1 MIAIKGHNKVNTWS
15 EVMHQ
20 RLGSLC
26 PNQSELNKEEFT
38 PWVSNSISFTQYKC
52 LRQIL
57 QFFQSIME
65 HSYAQ
70 GALVAEE
77 PPPVVPSG
85 ATSKNNSKTFPVQP
99 PQ

>member
-38 PWVSNSISFTQYKC
+38 LWVSTLSLLLNIN
-52 LRQIL
+52 
-57 QFFQSIME
+57 
-65 HSYAQ
+65 
-70 GALVAEE
+70 V
-77 PPPVVPSG
+77 
-85 ATSKNNSKTFPVQP
+85 
-99 PQ
+99 